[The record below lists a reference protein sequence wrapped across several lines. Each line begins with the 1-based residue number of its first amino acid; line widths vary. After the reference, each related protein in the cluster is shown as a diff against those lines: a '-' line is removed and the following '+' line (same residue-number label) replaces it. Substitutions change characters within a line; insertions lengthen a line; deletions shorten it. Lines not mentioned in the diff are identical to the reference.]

1 MAKDLYDSSIPFSD
15 FTNMYMDN
23 PFDALKSFAIN

>member
-1 MAKDLYDSSIPFSD
+1 MASVLYDSAFPFSD
-15 FTNMYMDN
+15 YTNMYMDN